1 MASGFNTLSSPL
13 LLIVTYSRQ
22 RAPLPHFI
30 CCHTLKCT
38 AMVTKP
44 SGHKGQ
50 SEDKP
55 PNDISQVPSVGPEAD
70 PATCSLVV
78 PAQGKT
84 ISGS

>member
-1 MASGFNTLSSPL
+1 
-13 LLIVTYSRQ
+13 
-22 RAPLPHFI
+22 
-30 CCHTLKCT
+30 
-38 AMVTKP
+38 MVTKP